1 MVRKSQT
8 PRLSPRAEETSVF
21 GTFSYIISIFE
32 LFYDLSPMGYDEG
45 LGLWRLVEIT
55 LEKVK
60 LNKFNFNY

>member
-32 LFYDLSPMGYDEG
+32 LFYELSPMGYDES
-45 LGLWRLVEIT
+45 LDLWRLVEII
-55 LEKVK
+55 LENVV
-60 LNKFNFNY
+60 